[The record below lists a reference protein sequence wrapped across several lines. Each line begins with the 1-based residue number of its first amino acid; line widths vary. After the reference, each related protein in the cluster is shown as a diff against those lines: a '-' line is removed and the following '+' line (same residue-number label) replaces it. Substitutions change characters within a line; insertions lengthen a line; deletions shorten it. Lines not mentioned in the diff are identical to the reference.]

1 LLDIRNHKYEYDY
14 LIDYC
19 EKKKAEMDEAIKTS
33 NLPEEIDKEFVNKLL
48 LSVRGLFDN
57 MKAF

>member
-1 LLDIRNHKYEYDY
+1 

-33 NLPEEIDKEFVNKLL
+33 NLPEEIDKEFVNELL
-48 LSVRGLFDN
+48 IRVRGVFDYMEN
-57 MKAF
+57 R